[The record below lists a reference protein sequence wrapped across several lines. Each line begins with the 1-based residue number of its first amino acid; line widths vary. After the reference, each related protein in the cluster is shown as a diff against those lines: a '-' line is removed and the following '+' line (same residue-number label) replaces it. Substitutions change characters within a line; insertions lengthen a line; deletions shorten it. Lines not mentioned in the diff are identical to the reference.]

1 MNPRVFIKASAIT
14 FMLLALAGCANSL
27 KTGTTPT
34 VTPSASPSASP
45 STSVTPASLLCTSS
59 QLAIEP
65 GSGGVAMGT
74 VGVTGMGLKN
84 ISTATCKLK
93 GYPVLQML
101 DSTGRS
107 IPTYVS
113 HGKSFGVP
121 ASPAKFVILAPGL
134 VAKFDILYH
143 NQTGYGTAICPTS
156 TQVEIT
162 PPGANKPITFPWKI
176 QPYGGST
183 IQKLQCGDITVSP
196 VYAP

>member
-1 MNPRVFIKASAIT
+1 MNVRVFIKASAIT
-14 FMLLALAGCANSL
+14 VILLALTGCANTY
-27 KTGTTPT
+27 KTGTSPS
-34 VTPSASPSASP
+34 VVPTPSII
-45 STSVTPASLLCTSS
+45 VTPASSICTSS
-59 QLAIEP
+59 QLAIEA

-74 VGVTGMGLKN
+74 VGITGMGFKN
-84 ISTATCKLK
+84 ISTTICTLK
-93 GYPVLQML
+93 GYPILQML

-107 IPTYVS
+107 IPTYVT
-113 HGKSFGVP
+113 HGNSFGVP
-121 ASPAKFVILAPGL
+121 AAPAKVVTLAPGL
-134 VAKFDILYH
+134 VAKFDLTYH

-162 PPGANKPITFPWKI
+162 PPGVSNSITFSWKI